1 MSENRTIR
9 ELSQN
14 ELREIRSLATGMCAN
29 YSDYYKECVLLDRP
43 CYMFNVR
50 YAGSGMC
57 KYFRSA
63 VLPLNPA
70 LEAALNGENTAEYIK
85 KCDICGKEL
94 YTESNKRKYC
104 TLCARQIHRR
114 QKTESEQ
121 KRRLDVDK

>member
-1 MSENRTIR
+1 MSENRIIR

-14 ELREIRSLATGMCAN
+14 ELREIRNLATGMCAN

-70 LEAALNGENTAEYIK
+70 LEAALNNTDSTKECSVCGTAFVPFGRSLFCSDKCRVYAKRIQNRNSQK
-85 KCDICGKEL
+85 K
-94 YTESNKRKYC
+94 YRNK
-104 TLCARQIHRR
+104 
-114 QKTESEQ
+114 SE
-121 KRRLDVDK
+121 